1 MRQRLL
7 FKSLFLLLIFIT
19 SIHLVSMSQVHH
31 PISLGKVVAVEND
44 AASGYTI
51 LEEDQK
57 QFDLYGSM
65 PEIVYTVLIS
75 LTLLLFSYFA
85 IRRQRIRQFLYAVY
99 YQSSYFS
106 KDRLYQ
112 SFQIN

>member
-1 MRQRLL
+1 MRHRLL

-31 PISLGKVVAVEND
+31 PISLGKVIAVENE
-44 AASGYTI
+44 AATGYTL

-57 QFDLYGSM
+57 HFDLYGIL
-65 PEIVYTVLIS
+65 PEIAYTVLIAIA
-75 LTLLLFSYFA
+75 LLLYSYFTTWN
-85 IRRQRIRQFLYAVY
+85 QRIRQFLYAVY
-99 YQSSYFS
+99 FQSSYFS

-112 SFQIN
+112 SS